1 MFHAYDK
8 ATGEVVWEFKLPGH
22 QSGIPMTY
30 MAGGRQFI
38 VVAVGAR
45 GQPGELVALGLR

>member
-1 MFHAYDK
+1 MFYAYDK
-8 ATGEVVWEFKLPGH
+8 ATGDVVWEFTLPAH

-30 MAGGRQFI
+30 MIDGRQYI

-45 GQPGELVALGLR
+45 GRPGELVALSLP